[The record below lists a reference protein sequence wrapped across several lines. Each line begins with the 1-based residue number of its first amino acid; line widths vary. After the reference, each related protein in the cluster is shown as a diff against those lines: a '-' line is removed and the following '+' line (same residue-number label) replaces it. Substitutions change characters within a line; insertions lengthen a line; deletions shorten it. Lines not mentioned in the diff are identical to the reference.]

1 MSAFPVGGHHHPAG
15 HAGGHVGAEAAQERG
30 HRVGVLLPPS
40 FAGASVEAHAVVAL
54 PGSTAAYAREPYG
67 FLRDL
72 DRQECDLIVASLP
85 GEEGLGLA
93 IANRLRRAAGPR
105 PTA

>member
-1 MSAFPVGGHHHPAG
+1 M
-15 HAGGHVGAEAAQERG
+15 
-30 HRVGVLLPPS
+30 GVLLPP
-40 FAGASVEAHAVVAL
+40 ALATARVKAHAVIAL
-54 PGSTAAYAREPYG
+54 PGSMHAYAQGLYG

-72 DRQECDLIVASLP
+72 DQYGCDLIITSLP
-85 GEEGLGLA
+85 AEEGLGSA